1 MRRIVI
7 CVYYKVYLFKKN
19 KMKGKEDHEYMLN
32 ILLKENEKYRNTLKE
47 QSNNKSETIYGTI
60 LAMLDVLSIQ
70 RNKIDSIEKGT

>member
-1 MRRIVI
+1 
-7 CVYYKVYLFKKN
+7 
-19 KMKGKEDHEYMLN
+19 MKGKEEHEYMLN

>member
-1 MRRIVI
+1 
-7 CVYYKVYLFKKN
+7 
-19 KMKGKEDHEYMLN
+19 MKGKEDHEYMLN

-47 QSNNKSETIYGTI
+47 QSNHKSETIYGTI

>member
-1 MRRIVI
+1 
-7 CVYYKVYLFKKN
+7 
-19 KMKGKEDHEYMLN
+19 MKGKEDHEYMLN

-60 LAMLDVLSIQ
+60 LPMLDVLSIQ

>member
-1 MRRIVI
+1 
-7 CVYYKVYLFKKN
+7 
-19 KMKGKEDHEYMLN
+19 MKGKEDHEYMLN
-32 ILLKENEKYRNTLKE
+32 ILLKENEKYRNTLKK

>member
-1 MRRIVI
+1 
-7 CVYYKVYLFKKN
+7 
-19 KMKGKEDHEYMLN
+19 MKGKEDHEYMLN
-32 ILLKENEKYRNTLKE
+32 ILIKENEKYRNTLKE

>member
-1 MRRIVI
+1 M
-7 CVYYKVYLFKKN
+7 KV
-19 KMKGKEDHEYMLN
+19 KEDHEYMLN

>member
-1 MRRIVI
+1 
-7 CVYYKVYLFKKN
+7 
-19 KMKGKEDHEYMLN
+19 MKGKEAHEYMLN

>member
-1 MRRIVI
+1 
-7 CVYYKVYLFKKN
+7 
-19 KMKGKEDHEYMLN
+19 MKGKEDHEYMLN
-32 ILLKENEKYRNTLKE
+32 ILLKENEKYRSALKE

>member
-1 MRRIVI
+1 
-7 CVYYKVYLFKKN
+7 
-19 KMKGKEDHEYMLN
+19 MKGKEDHEYMLN

-47 QSNNKSETIYGTI
+47 QSSNKSETIYGTI

>member
-1 MRRIVI
+1 MLFAYII
-7 CVYYKVYLFKKN
+7 KFIYLKNN

>member
-7 CVYYKVYLFKKN
+7 CVYYKVYLFKNN

>member
-1 MRRIVI
+1 MLFAYII
-7 CVYYKVYLFKKN
+7 KFIYLKKN
-19 KMKGKEDHEYMLN
+19 KKKGKEDHEYMLN

>member
-1 MRRIVI
+1 
-7 CVYYKVYLFKKN
+7 
-19 KMKGKEDHEYMLN
+19 MKGKEDHEYMLN

>member
-32 ILLKENEKYRNTLKE
+32 ILLKENEKYRNTLNFWLRNRGFCINRVIIKVKRYME
-47 QSNNKSETIYGTI
+47 QF
-60 LAMLDVLSIQ
+60 
-70 RNKIDSIEKGT
+70 

>member
-1 MRRIVI
+1 
-7 CVYYKVYLFKKN
+7 
-19 KMKGKEDHEYMLN
+19 MKRKEDHEYMLN

-47 QSNNKSETIYGTI
+47 QSNNKTETIYGTI